1 MFIIPS
7 FKHTNPIRCST
18 PCLQLMLI
26 LILANLANTQQTIQT
41 TILVT
46 ATPTSPHP
54 PSYTSPEVFRDTIL
68 SSSNTYRKEHN
79 ASDLV
84 WNETLTRYAK
94 DWAEGCKW
102 KHSVRPTFLLYLS
115 VCLFC
120 VIFLVE
126 MLYRGSGSS
135 ERVRCTYAK
144 DIYIARSIW
153 REPRLRIPECLNRG
167 LRMG

>member
-126 MLYRGSGSS
+126 MLYRGES
-135 ERVRCTYAK
+135 K
-144 DIYIARSIW
+144 
-153 REPRLRIPECLNRG
+153 
-167 LRMG
+167 